1 MPSERAAEPPASGE
15 TPAPGRMSRFAR
27 VFGALGG
34 SRGSARPGTRET
46 STSVRADR
54 LGGPAAPQS
63 STFREYS
70 PLDNANARGGA
81 APRRDSRPEPAAAQE
96 ISGPR
101 RGSRPAYPAEEPPTP
116 GRNGPAGS
124 AAGKDTPPSRS
135 GRPEPAR
142 EGAAPVRDDRRA
154 FADLPRS
161 PSRTAEAGPGYP
173 ALGDDHPASDAGYP
187 AFRGGD
193 HAARGRRRPG
203 AESGE
208 PVWRP
213 ETRTGI
219 SGAPGGDPGGAGYRQ
234 NAESSES
241 GWRPGRRAGTSGRSG
256 GEFTERRTGYRPGA
270 ESGRFDG
277 DLPEDAPDYGS
288 GQRPPGTWG
297 RGSGPAD
304 DVPYRTG
311 YDAPGEPRAET
322 AADRPGPGDPPPTK
336 EYRHA
341 DFDPEYDTDG
351 RRVPRKLTVTRVA
364 AMRGKELTGKGIA
377 TFRRAAEA
385 DGADK
390 SGLTALTYAT
400 MANFALD
407 AAIAVAL
414 ANTLFFASATAESKS
429 KVALYLLI
437 TIAPFAII
445 APLIGPALDR
455 LQTGRRLALAAS
467 FAARAV
473 VAVVLIFSMDSWVLY
488 PLALCMMVLS
498 KSFAV
503 LKSAVTPRV
512 LPPDIDLVRTNSR
525 LTVFGLVGGTLG
537 AGGVAGATAALTG
550 STGALILATGI
561 AVGGAYLSWKIP
573 RWVEITEGEV
583 PATLGYHGHDPQT
596 EILEPGRE
604 SPVPPRKRRQPLG
617 RAVVTGLWGNGSI
630 RVLTGFLTFYIAFV
644 AKATEHRP
652 VQQAAMLGLVG
663 AAAAV
668 GNFAGNATGA
678 RLRLGRPSLIVV
690 NCTLACTVAAAAA
703 LLLDNLL
710 GAALAALVAAAASAL
725 AKVSLDAS
733 IQDDLPPE
741 SIASGF
747 GRSET
752 VLQLSWV
759 IGGAG
764 GVLLPTDY
772 WKGFAVVSAV
782 LAVGLV
788 QTVLSSRGHS
798 LLPGLGGRRPL
809 HAEQEIPHHDP
820 LRGDAA
826 R

>member
-1 MPSERAAEPPASGE
+1 MPHRRHREPDPGNTRPTPPPTRPLPLDDPDPARGHDISVPREAGSVLPASGE
-15 TPAPGRMSRFAR
+15 PAAPGRMSRFAR

-34 SRGSARPGTRET
+34 SRGPAQRVGGPEAAETGRTGSTRADAAPQRDGRRDSAGPHRTAPGAGSSARGVRPGT
-46 STSVRADR
+46 
-54 LGGPAAPQS
+54 G
-63 STFREYS
+63 
-70 PLDNANARGGA
+70 GGA
-81 APRRDSRPEPAAAQE
+81 PE
-96 ISGPR
+96 
-101 RGSRPAYPAEEPPTP
+101 
-116 GRNGPAGS
+116 
-124 AAGKDTPPSRS
+124 
-135 GRPEPAR
+135 
-142 EGAAPVRDDRRA
+142 
-154 FADLPRS
+154 
-161 PSRTAEAGPGYP
+161 
-173 ALGDDHPASDAGYP
+173 
-187 AFRGGD
+187 
-193 HAARGRRRPG
+193 
-203 AESGE
+203 
-208 PVWRP
+208 
-213 ETRTGI
+213 
-219 SGAPGGDPGGAGYRQ
+219 
-234 NAESSES
+234 
-241 GWRPGRRAGTSGRSG
+241 WRPGRRADAPGARAGDSADRAGYRRGTESEPRAGKTEHFAAGATSYTPADLGTGSRPGPLDATGRDRWTP
-256 GEFTERRTGYRPGA
+256 GEPYGPRSERPGA
-270 ESGRFDG
+270 
-277 DLPEDAPDYGS
+277 
-288 GQRPPGTWG
+288 
-297 RGSGPAD
+297 
-304 DVPYRTG
+304 
-311 YDAPGEPRAET
+311 GE
-322 AADRPGPGDPPPTK
+322 PTK
-336 EYRHA
+336 EYRSE
-341 DFDPEYDTDG
+341 DFDAEDDAEG
-351 RRVPRKLTVTRVA
+351 RHVPRKLTVTRVA
-364 AMRGKELTGKGIA
+364 AMRGRELTGKGIA

-437 TIAPFAII
+437 TIAPFALI

-473 VAVVLIFSMDSWVLY
+473 VAVVLIFSFDSWVLY

-537 AGGVAGATAALTG
+537 AGGIAAATAALTG

-561 AVGGAYLSWKIP
+561 ALGGAYLSWKIP

-583 PATLGYHGHDPQT
+583 PTTLSYHGDDPQT
-596 EILEPGRE
+596 EVLHSGRE
-604 SPVPPRKRRQPLG
+604 SAIPPRKRRQPLG

-678 RLRLGRPSLIVV
+678 RLRLGRPTLIVV
-690 NCTLACTVAAAAA
+690 NCTLACTTVATVA
-703 LLLDNLL
+703 LILGNLL
-710 GAALAALVAAAASAL
+710 GAALAALVAAGASAL

-759 IGGAG
+759 VGGAG

-782 LAVGLV
+782 LAAGLV

-798 LLPGLGGRRPL
+798 LLPGFGGRRPL
-809 HAEQEIPHHDP
+809 HAEQEVPHHDTP
-820 LRGDAA
+820 RGEPA

>member
-1 MPSERAAEPPASGE
+1 MDHRAP
-15 TPAPGRMSRFAR
+15 
-27 VFGALGG
+27 
-34 SRGSARPGTRET
+34 
-46 STSVRADR
+46 
-54 LGGPAAPQS
+54 
-63 STFREYS
+63 
-70 PLDNANARGGA
+70 GGA
-81 APRRDSRPEPAAAQE
+81 ALSPGPGAQPDPAA
-96 ISGPR
+96 S
-101 RGSRPAYPAEEPPTP
+101 
-116 GRNGPAGS
+116 GPAGRGSSS
-124 AAGKDTPPSRS
+124 AE
-135 GRPEPAR
+135 GRP
-142 EGAAPVRDDRRA
+142 G
-154 FADLPRS
+154 PR
-161 PSRTAEAGPGYP
+161 
-173 ALGDDHPASDAGYP
+173 
-187 AFRGGD
+187 
-193 HAARGRRRPG
+193 
-203 AESGE
+203 
-208 PVWRP
+208 
-213 ETRTGI
+213 
-219 SGAPGGDPGGAGYRQ
+219 
-234 NAESSES
+234 
-241 GWRPGRRAGTSGRSG
+241 
-256 GEFTERRTGYRPGA
+256 
-270 ESGRFDG
+270 
-277 DLPEDAPDYGS
+277 
-288 GQRPPGTWG
+288 
-297 RGSGPAD
+297 
-304 DVPYRTG
+304 
-311 YDAPGEPRAET
+311 
-322 AADRPGPGDPPPTK
+322 DRPGPGAEARDRIEPDGTSDRRTAANAGGAEGPAATK
-336 EYRHA
+336 EYPSA
-341 DFDPEYDTDG
+341 EAATEYDDAEG

-364 AMRGKELTGKGIA
+364 AMRGREITEKGIA

-385 DGADK
+385 DGAGK

-414 ANTLFFASATAESKS
+414 ANTMFFASATAESKT

-437 TIAPFAII
+437 TIAPFAVI

-455 LQTGRRLALAAS
+455 LQRGRRLALASS
-467 FAARAV
+467 FALRAV
-473 VAVVLIFSMDSWVLY
+473 VAVVLIFSFDSWVLY

-537 AGGVAGATAALTG
+537 AGGLAAAVAAIAG

-583 PATLGYHGHDPQT
+583 PTTLGYHAPAGDTAAYDPAD
-596 EILEPGRE
+596 EAA
-604 SPVPPRKRRQPLG
+604 VPARKRRQPLG

-630 RVLTGFLTFYIAFV
+630 RVLTGFLTFYVAFV

-652 VQQAAMLGLVG
+652 VQQAAMLGVVG

-668 GNFAGNATGA
+668 GNFTGNAAGA

-690 NCTLACTVAAAAA
+690 NCTIGCAAVAVLAVVM
-703 LLLDNLL
+703 DNLL
-710 GAALAALVAAAASAL
+710 GAAVAALIAAGASAL
-725 AKVSLDAS
+725 AKVSLDAA

-782 LAVGLV
+782 LVGGLV
-788 QTVLSSRGHS
+788 QTVLSYRGFS

-809 HAEQEIPHHDP
+809 HAEQEFPHYDP
-820 LRGDAA
+820 PRGEAA